1 MKSSTRNKGYKPW
14 RCRQWWIPYRKW
26 GISFHGLSRGCSVTQ
41 SKRGCQP
48 CYLFS
53 WEAKSYMLPHQNCAP
68 LLCFHLIFNAFPFPF
83 TCNNPVPHCPHI
95 IERKK
100 NRWGG
105 KYRKW
110 AAITPLLSSFRQ
122 YTETPLSPWLQ
133 QKRVISK
140 AATTVCL
147 ACSLHCAT
155 ALSRRSTSA
164 MSKAFP
170 YLHLRSTCAKKVTA
184 LSWAAETHCRNR
196 APFSSILFLP
206 NPDAIEELI

>member
-147 ACSLHCAT
+147 ALCIVQ
-155 ALSRRSTSA
+155 RRS
-164 MSKAFP
+164 
-170 YLHLRSTCAKKVTA
+170 
-184 LSWAAETHCRNR
+184 
-196 APFSSILFLP
+196 
-206 NPDAIEELI
+206 PDAAPQPWAKPSPTFTLGVHVQKKLLHYLEQQKLTVEIELPFPPSSFYQTLMRLKS